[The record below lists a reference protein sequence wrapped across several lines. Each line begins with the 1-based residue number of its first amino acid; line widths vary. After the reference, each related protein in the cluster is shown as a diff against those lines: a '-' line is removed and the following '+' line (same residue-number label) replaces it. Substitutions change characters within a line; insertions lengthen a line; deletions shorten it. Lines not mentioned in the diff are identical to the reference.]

1 MSAERGAHVK
11 LGDDSEHVQH
21 MLDQIHEH
29 YSQRVTLTTLGGR
42 LGRQSA
48 YLGRLFRDEIGMT
61 VHEYITRA
69 RVVFG
74 AAQVRCGVKIEAV
87 ALDLGYRSKKNFY
100 RQFKRRFGMTP
111 DAYRHAHLETDGHTP
126 ASGAPP
132 LRQDRSSASR
142 MLTLV
147 RRANVL
153 ARDRAQAT
161 DQVVPSAA
169 SSQRMVRAL
178 LSQRIAMLATDET
191 GRCVAANEAAVS
203 ISGYSVDELRGMPAD
218 KLFASGIGSDPGS
231 HLHILLPI
239 SSSFPANAVFRT
251 KSAAT
256 VQVHLTGAEN
266 LLGTARSLRPVSNS
280 ER

>member
-1 MSAERGAHVK
+1 MSSSATTH
-11 LGDDSEHVQH
+11 EHVQD

-29 YSQRVTLTTLGGR
+29 YTQRVTLATLARR

-74 AAQVRCGVKIEAV
+74 AAQVRCGAKIEAV
-87 ALDLGYRSKKNFY
+87 ALELGYRSKKNFY

-111 DAYRHAHLETDGHTP
+111 DAYRHAHLEAGSHMP

-132 LRQDRSSASR
+132 LRQYRFSASR

-147 RRANVL
+147 RRANLL
-153 ARDRAQAT
+153 ARDGAQAT
-161 DQVVPSAA
+161 DLVVPSAA

-203 ISGYSVDELRGMPAD
+203 ISGYSVDELRGMPAAN
-218 KLFASGIGSDPGS
+218 LFASGMGSDPGS
-231 HLHILLPI
+231 HLHILFPI
-239 SSSFPANAVFRT
+239 SSSLPANAVFRT

>member
-1 MSAERGAHVK
+1 
-11 LGDDSEHVQH
+11 

-29 YSQRVTLTTLGGR
+29 YSKRVTLTTLARR

-111 DAYRHAHLETDGHTP
+111 DAYRHAHLEAGGPAP

-132 LRQDRSSASR
+132 LRQDRSASR
-142 MLTLV
+142 VLTLV
-147 RRANVL
+147 RRPNLL
-153 ARDRAQAT
+153 ARDRAQSTAL
-161 DQVVPSAA
+161 VVPSAA

-218 KLFASGIGSDPGS
+218 NLFASGIGSDPGS

-239 SSSFPANAVFRT
+239 SSSLPANAVFRT

-266 LLGTARSLRPVSNS
+266 LLGAARSLRPVSNS